1 MARFL
6 QPEHPVPPRK
16 VRELLILLLLRVFG
30 PLIRLL
36 QPPIRLLR
44 PPIRPHRRPR
54 QGRLMRHPSRTNQ
67 TNRIGRTS
75 MTSII
80 ITTGT
85 MIKTVITTTG
95 MMMIGA
101 VRIVTITM
109 EAAITGMAMDQ
120 AGTTTNRI

>member
-67 TNRIGRTS
+67 IGRTS

-109 EAAITGMAMDQ
+109 EAAITGTAMDR